1 MVVLDSILNS
11 VASGKK
17 LLAVLVDPD
26 KFEEAKAESFL
37 SRIPAET
44 SFILVGGSTVEKNR
58 TAGIVDTIKSI
69 TDIPII
75 LFPGDYS
82 QITELADA
90 IFFLSLL
97 SGRNPEYLI
106 GQQVKAA
113 PLLHRNS
120 LEVIST
126 GYILVEGGR
135 RSAVERISKTN
146 PIPQRDLETIIATAL
161 AGEFSGKKVIYL
173 EAGSGADFP
182 VSTKVISEVKKV
194 LRIPLIVGGGIR
206 TRQGLNAA
214 YSAGADMVV
223 IGTAFETENFF
234 VNDQQAQR
242 ILR

>member
-37 SRIPAET
+37 SRIPADT
-44 SFILVGGSTVEKNR
+44 SFILVGGSTVEQNR
-58 TAGIVDTIKSI
+58 TAGIVDTIKLI

-120 LEVIST
+120 LEVIPT

-135 RSAVERISKTN
+135 RSAVERVSKTN

-182 VSTKVISEVKKV
+182 VSTNIISEVKKV

-206 TRQGLNAA
+206 TREGLNAA

-223 IGTAFETENFF
+223 IGTAFESGTFF
-234 VNDQQAQR
+234 
-242 ILR
+242 